1 MDIAQAKQELR
12 RTIRA
17 YTAKTEDG
25 VYRMPRRM
33 QRPVLLMGPPGIGKT
48 AILSQLAQEEHI
60 GLAAYTMTHHTRQS
74 ALGLP
79 VIVGR
84 TAAGKTFR
92 ATEYTMSEIIASVYE
107 QMEKTG
113 LHEGILFLDEINCVS
128 ETLMPAI
135 LQMLQNKTFGV
146 HSLPEGWLIVAA
158 GNPPRYNQ
166 SARSFDMATLDRVR
180 CIELEPSLAAWQPYA
195 AASGVHPA
203 VLSYLR
209 LHPEH
214 FFLCSASAAAGEFA
228 TARGWEE
235 LSALLLAYEALGYP
249 CTLAQMQQYLHA
261 QEAAAGF
268 AAFYELFRRYAAQLP
283 LEEILTGGACPEAG
297 ALRELPFDGRLS
309 VVEFLLHSLQTK
321 SAAMQQDAD
330 LAFSASSFA
339 GSVPPG
345 ADALARAQELLQ
357 KRRAALAV
365 RKDCGVLP
373 PEEEQREAAFLSRA
387 EAAFAPAR
395 TDAEA
400 SAALQKL
407 AADAAAS
414 AQTSREA
421 ACRACEN
428 GLRFVQNTFGE
439 DQELWILLHGL
450 QSAVE
455 INLVERSLNL
465 RSEKNVL
472 AQNVELI
479 SHDGFELF
487 VDVAE
492 VFAGGKA
499 DVLSLEHV
507 VEGRTDI
514 EDLTAVASGFF
525 EQDQISV
532 PGNLLA
538 QVLKVNG
545 RFDLR
550 EFLGFQFGVDAVPG
564 FGHVGQNLGDLHAGE
579 ARRRVHGESERG
591 DGDLLEF
598 VAVAAFQFLEFHDGE
613 VFPSHLVAVFRIKLA
628 LLDVAGIDGEE
639 RTEFREGNLLVHF
652 V

>member
-48 AILSQLAQEEHI
+48 AILSQLAQEEHV

-113 LHEGILFLDEINCVS
+113 LREGILFLDEINCVS

-268 AAFYELFRRYAAQLP
+268 AAFYDLFRRYAAQLP
-283 LEEILTGGACPEAG
+283 LEEILTGTACPEAG

-321 SAAMQQDAD
+321 SAAMQQDA
-330 LAFSASSFA
+330 A
-339 GSVPPG
+339 
-345 ADALARAQELLQ
+345 
-357 KRRAALAV
+357 
-365 RKDCGVLP
+365 VLP
-373 PEEEQREAAFLSRA
+373 PEEERREAAFLSRA
-387 EAAFAPAR
+387 EAALAPAR

-407 AADAAAS
+407 AADAAGF

-428 GLRFVQNTFGE
+428 GLRFVQGTFGE

-450 QSAVE
+450 QHTRAAE
-455 INLVERSLNL
+455 ALQKDPTTLYARLL
-465 RSEKNVL
+465 TQATPT
-472 AQNVELI
+472 AQ
-479 SHDGFELF
+479 
-487 VDVAE
+487 
-492 VFAGGKA
+492 
-499 DVLSLEHV
+499 
-507 VEGRTDI
+507 
-514 EDLTAVASGFF
+514 
-525 EQDQISV
+525 
-532 PGNLLA
+532 
-538 QVLKVNG
+538 
-545 RFDLR
+545 
-550 EFLGFQFGVDAVPG
+550 
-564 FGHVGQNLGDLHAGE
+564 
-579 ARRRVHGESERG
+579 
-591 DGDLLEF
+591 
-598 VAVAAFQFLEFHDGE
+598 AATL
-613 VFPSHLVAVFRIKLA
+613 
-628 LLDVAGIDGEE
+628 
-639 RTEFREGNLLVHF
+639 RTELQRQ
-652 V
+652 

>member
-113 LHEGILFLDEINCVS
+113 LREGILFLDEINCVS

-268 AAFYELFRRYAAQLP
+268 AAFYELFRRYAA
-283 LEEILTGGACPEAG
+283 
-297 ALRELPFDGRLS
+297 
-309 VVEFLLHSLQTK
+309 
-321 SAAMQQDAD
+321 
-330 LAFSASSFA
+330 
-339 GSVPPG
+339 
-345 ADALARAQELLQ
+345 
-357 KRRAALAV
+357 
-365 RKDCGVLP
+365 
-373 PEEEQREAAFLSRA
+373 
-387 EAAFAPAR
+387 
-395 TDAEA
+395 
-400 SAALQKL
+400 
-407 AADAAAS
+407 
-414 AQTSREA
+414 
-421 ACRACEN
+421 
-428 GLRFVQNTFGE
+428 
-439 DQELWILLHGL
+439 
-450 QSAVE
+450 
-455 INLVERSLNL
+455 
-465 RSEKNVL
+465 
-472 AQNVELI
+472 
-479 SHDGFELF
+479 
-487 VDVAE
+487 
-492 VFAGGKA
+492 
-499 DVLSLEHV
+499 
-507 VEGRTDI
+507 
-514 EDLTAVASGFF
+514 
-525 EQDQISV
+525 
-532 PGNLLA
+532 
-538 QVLKVNG
+538 
-545 RFDLR
+545 
-550 EFLGFQFGVDAVPG
+550 
-564 FGHVGQNLGDLHAGE
+564 
-579 ARRRVHGESERG
+579 
-591 DGDLLEF
+591 
-598 VAVAAFQFLEFHDGE
+598 
-613 VFPSHLVAVFRIKLA
+613 
-628 LLDVAGIDGEE
+628 
-639 RTEFREGNLLVHF
+639 
-652 V
+652 